1 MIRRNDVMY
10 VKRNID
16 KDLEKWKEEKYRKPI
31 LVRGVRQCGKTSSV
45 RMLGS
50 TFRYFAEIN
59 FEKQPSAARIFS
71 GNIDIGR
78 IIAEL
83 EELVGVPIIDGET
96 LLFLDELQAS
106 PEAITALRYFYEER
120 PGLHVIGAGSL
131 LEFALKHIA
140 SFGVGRISSLYM
152 KPLSFM
158 EFLTALDEHIL
169 LKTLEDASFSSP
181 LSNTAHDRLLYLYK
195 VFLVVGGMP
204 EAVSR
209 FAETKSMLQA
219 RMVQQ
224 DIIDTLFDDFGK
236 YGKTGV
242 DAETLR
248 IILRFILSRVGE
260 QISFNKNS
268 IPGLDS
274 KTITKGLEIFVN
286 AGLIYPVYASACST
300 LPISASINLKRMKPL
315 FVDTGVYLNASALD
329 VSEFTIETDF
339 RKLNIGNVCE
349 LSAGLELIKS
359 FDARVKPELFFWTR
373 DTDGS
378 NRGTAEVDYVIQ
390 KGSSIIP
397 IEVKARTQGGMKSLW
412 SFLEKGTSNYGIRTS
427 FENFSE
433 IDKVKICPLYA
444 IGGCRLF

>member
-1 MIRRNDVMY
+1 MY

-152 KPLSFM
+152 KPLSFR

-181 LSNTAHDRLLYLYK
+181 LYRACISTPTISPIL
-195 VFLVVGGMP
+195 F
-204 EAVSR
+204 
-209 FAETKSMLQA
+209 
-219 RMVQQ
+219 
-224 DIIDTLFDDFGK
+224 IDTLCSYRG
-236 YGKTGV
+236 
-242 DAETLR
+242 
-248 IILRFILSRVGE
+248 SR
-260 QISFNKNS
+260 
-268 IPGLDS
+268 
-274 KTITKGLEIFVN
+274 
-286 AGLIYPVYASACST
+286 
-300 LPISASINLKRMKPL
+300 SASWFM
-315 FVDTGVYLNASALD
+315 AA
-329 VSEFTIETDF
+329 FTI
-339 RKLNIGNVCE
+339 
-349 LSAGLELIKS
+349 
-359 FDARVKPELFFWTR
+359 
-373 DTDGS
+373 
-378 NRGTAEVDYVIQ
+378 
-390 KGSSIIP
+390 
-397 IEVKARTQGGMKSLW
+397 
-412 SFLEKGTSNYGIRTS
+412 FL
-427 FENFSE
+427 
-433 IDKVKICPLYA
+433 
-444 IGGCRLF
+444 